1 MARKKIYGSKEEAAQ
16 ANRENAARASRERS
30 ESVKEIGPLPE
41 VRDIRRKEK
50 CRGSL
55 LDFMLEY
62 GGDPVA
68 GLGFVFSNPF
78 CEEQITLIRAVEDV
92 LKHGGEAALCIF
104 RGAGKTTICE
114 WGLIW
119 AIAYGWQK
127 FALAVAANTG
137 MARRIVSNI
146 RKMIDDN
153 ELIQADFPEICWPIQ
168 ALERVTQR
176 ARAQLLD
183 GEPTQMKITADMVQF
198 ARVKDAPSSGS
209 IIMAVGAEA
218 SFRGLRE
225 GAQRPTVVLI
235 DDPQTNKSANS
246 KTQTDSRWE
255 NITTSMKGLAGPG
268 VQLAM
273 MATITV
279 IKKGDLAE
287 RILEKWGGKRYGI
300 LRTMPKN
307 MDAWNE
313 YAEIMEQNR
322 LGIGSIQ
329 ERNRLNNEYY
339 IAHRKELDEGAEAA
353 WETNRTEAEVSAIQH
368 AMNLYFFDEKAFWS
382 EYMNLPKNS
391 DVEAENLTP
400 ADLVRKIRSDLPKG
414 VVPGETQLVTVGID
428 IQKDCFYWLAS
439 AWSDDFSG
447 HILEYG
453 RFPKGQQKLASRY
466 PGTGFEEQIEQGLME
481 LAQILQEKVYRS
493 ETGETFGIAKVIVDA
508 NWGICRDN
516 VKRVCK
522 QTRPLKWLE
531 PTTGWGKGP
540 NSRFFAASKAIGEQ
554 RGPEWKKLPLER
566 GGIVRYYTYNTNWW
580 KSFVR
585 YRIQA
590 GIHARSTFTFYAGTP
605 AEHDKFFTHLLG
617 ETSSKLSGQY
627 GIIDQWVLIPGQPNH
642 WWDCLVMSS
651 VAASAAG
658 IKMPDVKVPVTAEA
672 KKISVENVGNAQ
684 AAEKKKLTN
693 NSMRFL

>member
-1 MARKKIYGSKEEAAQ
+1 MGRPRIYANEAEAAQ
-16 ANRENAARASRERS
+16 ANRAKAAQYSRERS
-30 ESVKEIGPLPE
+30 ESVKEIGPLPS
-41 VRDIRRKEK
+41 VSDVRRKEK
-50 CRGSL
+50 CRNSL

-62 GGDPVA
+62 GGNPKA
-68 GLGFVFSNPF
+68 ALGYVFVNPF
-78 CEEQITLIRAVEDV
+78 CDEQIALIRSVEDV
-92 LKHGGEAALCIF
+92 LKHGGEMSLCIF

-114 WGLIW
+114 WGLFW
-119 AIAYGWQK
+119 AVAYGWQK
-127 FALAVAANTG
+127 FALAVAANTS

-168 ALERVTQR
+168 KLERVTQR

-198 ARVKDAPSSGS
+198 ARVKDSPSSGT

-246 KTQTDSRWE
+246 KTQTETRWE

-300 LRTMPKN
+300 LRKMPSN
-307 MDAWNE
+307 MDAWAE
-313 YAEIMEQNR
+313 YAEVVEHNR
-322 LGIGSIQ
+322 LAIGSIE

-339 IAHRKELDEGAEAA
+339 IEHRDVLDAGAEAA
-353 WETNRTEAEVSAIQH
+353 WETNYSASEVSAIQH
-368 AMNLYFFDEKAFWS
+368 AMNLYLFDERAFWS
-382 EYMNLPKNS
+382 EYMNLPQNS

-400 ADLVRKIRSDLPKG
+400 ADLVRKIRPDLKKG
-414 VVPGETQLVTVGID
+414 IVPQSAQVVTVGID
-428 IQKDCFYWLAS
+428 VQKTCFYWLAV
-439 AWSDDFSG
+439 AWSEDFSG
-447 HILEYG
+447 HVLEAG
-453 RFPKGQQKLASRY
+453 RFPKGQQKLESLY
-466 PGTGFEEQIEQGLME
+466 PGAGFEEQIENGLAE
-481 LAQILQEKVYRS
+481 LANILKEKVYRS
-493 ETGETFGIAKVIVDA
+493 ETGDTFGIGKAIVDA

-516 VKRVCK
+516 VKKICK

-540 NSRFFAASKAIGEQ
+540 NSRFFGTSKVIGEQ
-554 RGPEWKKLPLER
+554 RGPEWRKLPLER

-580 KSFVR
+580 KSFAR
-585 YRIQA
+585 LRIQA
-590 GIHARSTFTFYAGTP
+590 GINARSTLTFYAGTP
-605 AEHDKFFTHLLG
+605 ADHDRLFTHLLG
-617 ETSSKLSGQY
+617 ETSSKLAGQY
-627 GIIDQWVLIPGQPNH
+627 GVIDQWVLTPGQPNH
-642 WWDCLVMSS
+642 WWDCLVMAA
-651 VAASAAG
+651 VAASASG
-658 IKMPDVKVPVTAEA
+658 VKMPDVKVPVASGTSKTSTGQEVIR
-672 KKISVENVGNAQ
+672 KVSNSVINW
-684 AAEKKKLTN
+684 L
-693 NSMRFL
+693 